1 MDFKMCEQI
10 TGNIP
15 RNAFC
20 RPTGRTY
27 ATKEPK
33 KTVGMG
39 GNRAIR
45 PFVLVGMGGAKWK
58 RAAYQH
64 DASSLFAESLI
75 QTKNTRRGYVH
86 AAASFF
92 EGSSRLFGRATYRQ
106 FTTKSSPRKP
116 SLMTQTPDLD
126 YVVGMSVGE

>member
-1 MDFKMCEQI
+1 MGAGYFQTSERTEKDSGNGREQ
-10 TGNIP
+10 
-15 RNAFC
+15 
-20 RPTGRTY
+20 
-27 ATKEPK
+27 
-33 KTVGMG
+33 
-39 GNRAIR
+39 AIR

-64 DASSLFAESLI
+64 DASSLFAEFLI

-106 FTTKSSPRKP
+106 FTTNSSPRKP
-116 SLMTQTPDLD
+116 SLMSQTPDLRLRC
-126 YVVGMSVGE
+126 GNECG